1 MSRFFKRGIACIP
14 LILAVTGCS
23 TPSHHI
29 SSVLAQQ
36 VELRR
41 DSHVDVSSCQWRGE
55 VTGSEGRWY
64 SSIFYSNDTLAQG
77 AINDIKNNAARLGAD
92 TVLLL
97 SPLDFQTSVTLIG
110 SAYQCQASIPVS
122 S

>member
-1 MSRFFKRGIACIP
+1 MSCLFKREIACI
-14 LILAVTGCS
+14 LLALAVTGCS
-23 TPSHHI
+23 SPSHTI
-29 SSVLAQQ
+29 SSDQAQQ

-41 DSHVDVSSCQWRGE
+41 DSHVDVSNCHWKGE

-77 AINDIKNNAARLGAD
+77 AINDIKNNAFLLGAD

-110 SAYQCQASIPVS
+110 SAYQCQTSIPVIS
-122 S
+122 